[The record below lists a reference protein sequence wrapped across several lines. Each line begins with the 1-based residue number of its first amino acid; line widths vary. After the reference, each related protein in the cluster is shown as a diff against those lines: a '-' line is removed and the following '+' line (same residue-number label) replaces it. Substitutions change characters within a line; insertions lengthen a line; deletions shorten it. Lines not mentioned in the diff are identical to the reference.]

1 MSNTNNNEPPAS
13 PFHALAQ
20 QLVAQN
26 QKMLDEMHKYREEYV
41 KTAKV
46 MEQFPYGPFRRIGEE
61 GRIIELYRTNDKAR
75 EELRAIYNKYATA
88 SAGNTTG
95 ETHG

>member
-1 MSNTNNNEPPAS
+1 MSAEQQPLN

-26 QKMLDEMHKYREEYV
+26 QQMLDEMNKYREEYV
-41 KTAKV
+41 TTAKV

-61 GRIIELYRTNDKAR
+61 ARIIELYRTNDKAR
-75 EELRAIYNKYATA
+75 EEFRALYNKYAAATPKP
-88 SAGNTTG
+88 AGGSNG
-95 ETHG
+95 

>member
-1 MSNTNNNEPPAS
+1 MSSEQQPIS

-26 QKMLDEMHKYREEYV
+26 QQMLDEMNKYRQEYV
-41 KTAKV
+41 TTAKV

-61 GRIIELYRTNDKAR
+61 ARIIELYRTNDKAR
-75 EELRAIYNKYATA
+75 EELRAVYNKYAIKPTEPA
-88 SAGNTTG
+88 KPPGDS
-95 ETHG
+95 HG

>member
-1 MSNTNNNEPPAS
+1 MSAEQPLS

-26 QKMLDEMHKYREEYV
+26 QQMLDEMNKYRQEYV
-41 KTAKV
+41 TTAKV

-61 GRIIELYRTNDKAR
+61 ARIIELYRTNDKAR
-75 EELRAIYNKYATA
+75 EELRAVYNKYAVGSSTPA
-88 SAGNTTG
+88 QPPGGS
-95 ETHG
+95 HG

>member
-1 MSNTNNNEPPAS
+1 MSSEQPIS

-20 QLVAQN
+20 QLVEQN
-26 QKMLDEMHKYREEYV
+26 QKMLDEMNKYRQEYV
-41 KTAKV
+41 TTAKV

-75 EELRAIYNKYATA
+75 EELRALYNRYATA
-88 SAGNTTG
+88 AGTPQPTG
-95 ETHG
+95 GSNG